1 MKRVFLH
8 RNTIIAICLLL
19 LGSLAEAKAQSSSDN
34 TTVDVDINLISP
46 PPSCSFTLQS
56 DLAYGTAEKPTS
68 GSGSVTINAR
78 TGSRTSS
85 GTAVSGS
92 SSVGQVRLSGGNVSS
107 YTVTRSFPSTLT
119 RSGGS
124 LSFSGMW
131 AQSVSS
137 SSSYSTISSSSYN
150 GSAGGAGSS
159 FSRYFRFGGTVSGI
173 SIGDPDGNY
182 AGTISASAT
191 CN

>member
-1 MKRVFLH
+1 MKQTYLH
-8 RNTIIAICLLL
+8 RITLVIACLLL
-19 LGSLAEAKAQSSSDN
+19 LGCVPYARAQSASDN
-34 TTVDVDINLISP
+34 TTVDVDIDLISP

-68 GSGSVTINAR
+68 SSGSVTISA
-78 TGSRTSS
+78 TSGSRSS
-85 GTAVSGS
+85 SNTTVSGS
-92 SSVGQVRLSGGNVSS
+92 SSVGQVRLSGSNVSS
-107 YTVTRSFPSTLT
+107 YTVTRSFPNTLS

-124 LSFSGMW
+124 LSFSGTW
-131 AQSVSS
+131 AQSFSQ

-159 FSRYFRFGGTVSGI
+159 FTRYFRFGGTASGI
-173 SIGDPDGNY
+173 TMSDPDGNY
-182 AGTISASAT
+182 TGTISASAT